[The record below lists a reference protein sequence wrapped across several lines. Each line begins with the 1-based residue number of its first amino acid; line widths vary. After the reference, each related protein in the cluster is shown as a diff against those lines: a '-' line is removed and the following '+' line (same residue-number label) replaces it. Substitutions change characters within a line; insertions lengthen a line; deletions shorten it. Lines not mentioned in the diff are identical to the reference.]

1 MAAVAAG
8 KVNDAIF
15 ILKALSAGVTFI
27 NESLDSY
34 DRENPWFGARTR
46 ANDHNRHRLCA

>member
-8 KVNDAIF
+8 KDDAIF
-15 ILKALSAGVTFI
+15 ILKALSAGITFI

-34 DRENPWFGARTR
+34 DRENLWFGARTR
-46 ANDHNRHRLCA
+46 ANDHNQHRLCV